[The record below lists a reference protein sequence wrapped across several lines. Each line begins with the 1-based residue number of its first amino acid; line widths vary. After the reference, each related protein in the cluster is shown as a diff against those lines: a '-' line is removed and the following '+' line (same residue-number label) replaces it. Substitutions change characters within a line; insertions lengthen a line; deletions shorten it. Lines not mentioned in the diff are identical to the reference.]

1 MRQQKKYFLK
11 SVIWAILK
19 MLLQI
24 VSLNYV
30 YKVSSFQCDCNKT
43 INVSC
48 CHVYGFSRSLSN
60 NKNRQETRID
70 NRPCS

>member
-1 MRQQKKYFLK
+1 MRHQKKYFLK
-11 SVIWAILK
+11 SVIWAILNLKK
-19 MLLQI
+19 MLSQM

-30 YKVSSFQCDCNKT
+30 YKVPSDVIVIKLFY
-43 INVSC
+43 VSC
-48 CHVYGFSRSLSN
+48 FHVYGN